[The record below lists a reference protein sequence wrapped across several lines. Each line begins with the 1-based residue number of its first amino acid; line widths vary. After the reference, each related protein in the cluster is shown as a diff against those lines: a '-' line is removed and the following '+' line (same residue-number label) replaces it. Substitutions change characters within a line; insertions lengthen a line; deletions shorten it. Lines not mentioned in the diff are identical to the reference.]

1 MKVLITGFE
10 PFHDHKENP
19 SAKLLPLFK
28 GEAETLLL
36 PVSFER
42 AWQVLE
48 PKLREKDWDFIVML
62 GLAADRKDV
71 CLELVA
77 LNGISAPRPDNDGK
91 TVLFESIDQ
100 KGEAALLSPFPLHGW
115 AVKAK
120 EMNLPIR
127 VSLSAGSFVCNYI
140 YYKARQ
146 ITTKALFVHVP
157 LEEFVALEKMAECVS
172 WLVERPVNR
181 RS

>member
-19 SAKLLPLFK
+19 SAKLLPLLA

-42 AWQVLE
+42 AWQVLQ
-48 PKLREKDWDFIVML
+48 PKLEEKWDVVLLL
-62 GLAADRKDV
+62 GLASDRKEI

-77 LNGISAPRPDNDGK
+77 LNGMSAKRPDNDGRA
-91 TVLFESIDQ
+91 VLFQSIEPQGES
-100 KGEAALLSPFPLHGW
+100 ALLSAWPLHEW
-115 AVKAK
+115 AEKAQAIG
-120 EMNLPIR
+120 LPLK

-146 ITTKALFVHVP
+146 STTKALFVHVP
-157 LEEFVALEKMAECVS
+157 LEESVSLEKMAES
-172 WLVERPVNR
+172 LRWILKQF
-181 RS
+181 

>member
-19 SAKLLPLFK
+19 SAKLLPLLA

-42 AWQVLE
+42 AWQALQ
-48 PKLREKDWDFIVML
+48 PKLQENWDVILLL
-62 GLAADRKDV
+62 GLAADRKEI

-77 LNGISAPRPDNDGK
+77 LNGINAKRPDNDGRS
-91 TVLFESIDQ
+91 VLFQSIDAE
-100 KGEAALLSPFPLHGW
+100 GSAALISEWPLHEW
-115 AVKAK
+115 AERAQA
-120 EMNLPIR
+120 EGLPIK
-127 VSLSAGSFVCNYI
+127 VSLSAGAFVCNYV

-146 ITTKALFVHVP
+146 TTTKALFVHVP
-157 LEEFVALEKMAECVS
+157 LEASVSLEKAAESVR
-172 WLVERPVNR
+172 WLLKQF
-181 RS
+181 